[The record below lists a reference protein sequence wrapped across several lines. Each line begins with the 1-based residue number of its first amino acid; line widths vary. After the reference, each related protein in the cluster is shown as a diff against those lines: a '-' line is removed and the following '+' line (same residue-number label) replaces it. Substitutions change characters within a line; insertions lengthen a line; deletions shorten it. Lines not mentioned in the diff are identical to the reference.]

1 MCIVYHERNRKQRGK
16 ILKRTFLLHQLK
28 TWHAPSSTGE
38 ASKPIGCCGPQL
50 YTVFHRGE
58 HLQNFCGYLGPHL
71 LARSHTQQTH
81 PSVLQQVKWSTIGV
95 PLEELQQA
103 ATIASD
109 AFKDSEICFALFT
122 EVFLYGCINASA
134 AYTVLIYLEYAS
146 LSNWFEVAL
155 HFQDTANLTYT
166 VHLFPIIL
174 NLAWYVIWCV
184 LLHTYFTNLSQTLK
198 NKRLYSAIFH
208 AFPRK
213 WGCIQVWGEVGA
225 LCVTMHMWKHN
236 AYLCYLQKNARH
248 MGSKI
253 VYQLKV

>member
-1 MCIVYHERNRKQRGK
+1 MLPHPQVRQAS
-16 ILKRTFLLHQLK
+16 QLGVVAHNC
-28 TWHAPSSTGE
+28 TLSSTGE
-38 ASKPIGCCGPQL
+38 NICRTSVGTWDHICLLTLTHSKLILLCC
-50 YTVFHRGE
+50 
-58 HLQNFCGYLGPHL
+58 
-71 LARSHTQQTH
+71 S
-81 PSVLQQVKWSTIGV
+81 KWNGV
-95 PLEELQQA
+95 PLVWTLEELQQA

-174 NLAWYVIWCV
+174 NLAWFVIWCI

-208 AFPRK
+208 ALPRK